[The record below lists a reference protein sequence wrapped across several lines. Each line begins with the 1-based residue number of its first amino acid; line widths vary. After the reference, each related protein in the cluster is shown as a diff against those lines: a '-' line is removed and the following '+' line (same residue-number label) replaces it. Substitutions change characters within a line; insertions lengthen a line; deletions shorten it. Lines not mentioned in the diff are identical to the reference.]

1 MVEVPDLVTSAR
13 IIDEVGKGDEVLG
26 FVGGTGR
33 MSVHASDTGGNSN
46 SSTRPP
52 ERFCVNRKPPAFAAP
67 SAAGGS
73 GLETPLSRLEPSMR
87 FRSSYR
93 VKPLNGRPPQ

>member
-1 MVEVPDLVTSAR
+1 VRAERMVEVPDLVTSAR

-46 SSTRPP
+46 SSITRH
-52 ERFCVNRKPPAFAAP
+52 RRALLKD
-67 SAAGGS
+67 SA
-73 GLETPLSRLEPSMR
+73 
-87 FRSSYR
+87 
-93 VKPLNGRPPQ
+93 